1 VRDNVILKTRN
12 LKKTFPGV
20 LALNDIS
27 IDILRG
33 EVHALIGENG
43 AGKSTLVKI
52 ISGAYRKDSG
62 ELYFDGVK
70 RDYAST
76 IDSYKSGISIIY
88 QETSLIPQLNVL
100 QNVFLGMEYSKLGV
114 IDNKRII
121 EEYKDICTK
130 IGFSFPANQQIKTLG
145 IAEQKMV
152 EILKAMVRKSK
163 FIIMD
168 EPTDSLSEKEVNHL
182 FDIIAEL
189 KKEGITVLY
198 ITHILDEIFKITD
211 RITVLR
217 DGKKIDTVRTD
228 QVNKEILIKMMVG
241 HDLSEHPPKTTA
253 VLDRKEILKVE
264 NLNKGKEVHD
274 LSFKAYSGE
283 ILGITGLVGAGKT
296 ELARLLFGVD
306 KADSGKIYVN
316 NRLLKIDSP
325 IQAIKNGIYMI
336 PEDRKECGLIQKH
349 SVCNNISLTSID
361 QVMTMKTLSKAKEF
375 ALAKEMIDK
384 LNIKV
389 SSAYQTVS
397 DLSGGNQQKVV
408 IAKGLAA
415 APKIYI
421 LDEPTRGIDVNA
433 KQEVHRIMKG
443 LAKAGAC
450 IIFVSSEVNEI
461 AAISD
466 RVLILKN
473 GSFIGEFIH
482 GATQKEIMHALL
494 KG

>member
-253 VLDRKEILKVE
+253 VLDRKEIL
-264 NLNKGKEVHD
+264 
-274 LSFKAYSGE
+274 
-283 ILGITGLVGAGKT
+283 
-296 ELARLLFGVD
+296 
-306 KADSGKIYVN
+306 
-316 NRLLKIDSP
+316 
-325 IQAIKNGIYMI
+325 
-336 PEDRKECGLIQKH
+336 
-349 SVCNNISLTSID
+349 
-361 QVMTMKTLSKAKEF
+361 
-375 ALAKEMIDK
+375 
-384 LNIKV
+384 
-389 SSAYQTVS
+389 
-397 DLSGGNQQKVV
+397 
-408 IAKGLAA
+408 
-415 APKIYI
+415 
-421 LDEPTRGIDVNA
+421 
-433 KQEVHRIMKG
+433 
-443 LAKAGAC
+443 
-450 IIFVSSEVNEI
+450 
-461 AAISD
+461 
-466 RVLILKN
+466 
-473 GSFIGEFIH
+473 
-482 GATQKEIMHALL
+482 
-494 KG
+494 

>member
-1 VRDNVILKTRN
+1 LRDNTILKIRN
-12 LKKTFPGV
+12 LKKSFPGV
-20 LALNDIS
+20 MALDDINV
-27 IDILRG
+27 DIVQG
-33 EVHALIGENG
+33 EVHALVGENG

-62 ELYFDGVK
+62 EVYFDGVK
-70 RDYAST
+70 RDYTST
-76 IDSYKSGISIIY
+76 IDAYKSGISIIY
-88 QETSLIPQLNVL
+88 QETSLIPQLSVL
-100 QNVFLGMEYSKLGV
+100 QNVFLGIEYSKLGV
-114 IDNKRII
+114 IEYKKIVD
-121 EEYKDICTK
+121 EYKDICNK
-130 IGFSFPANQQIKTLG
+130 IGFSFPAHRQIKSLG

-152 EILKAMVRKSK
+152 EILKAIVRKSK

-198 ITHILDEIFKITD
+198 ITHILDEIFRITD

-217 DGKKIDTVRTD
+217 DGRKIDTVRTD
-228 QVNKEILIKMMVG
+228 QTNKAMLIKMMVG
-241 HDLSEHPPKTTA
+241 HDLLEHSTEATA
-253 VLDRKEILKVE
+253 YFDKKEILKVKH
-264 NLNKGKEVHD
+264 LNKGNEIRDV
-274 LSFKAYSGE
+274 SFKAYKGE

-296 ELARLLFGVD
+296 ELARLLFGAD
-306 KADSGKIYVN
+306 KADSGKIYVDSS
-316 NRLLKIDSP
+316 LSKIDSP

-361 QVMTMKTLSKAKEF
+361 QVMTAIILSKFKEY
-375 ALAKEMIDK
+375 ALAREMIDK

-389 SSAYQTVS
+389 SSAYQAVS

-433 KQEVHRIMKG
+433 KQEIHRIMKG
-443 LAKAGAC
+443 LAQEGAC

-466 RVLILKN
+466 RVLILKY
-473 GSFIGEFIH
+473 GSIAGEFKH